1 MKPSKKFVKNKKGG
15 IVSRGSKLD
24 RIVYPGHKKNKNYN
38 TVLIKK
44 L

>member
-38 TVLIKK
+38 TY
-44 L
+44 